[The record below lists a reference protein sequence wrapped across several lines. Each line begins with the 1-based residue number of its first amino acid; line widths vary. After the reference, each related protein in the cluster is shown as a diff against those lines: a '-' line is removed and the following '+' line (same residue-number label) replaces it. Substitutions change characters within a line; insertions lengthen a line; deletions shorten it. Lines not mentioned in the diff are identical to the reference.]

1 MKVAGSRR
9 DVWVLRAARAAAV
22 FMLLTASCILLGSC
36 CLLLVSCAPQIRP
49 AGPDFSA
56 LSLDDALAQYR
67 KISSITTIMGIEY
80 EKNESVMSGDG
91 SLVVS
96 PDKLA
101 LRIYY
106 LGFLQGEVYEE
117 NGEIKSKPKIDKTK
131 SELLVQGLK
140 SSIFWWNI
148 TDYEKTE
155 TDDTYELRNRSR
167 KIVIDRKSL
176 LPVEQTLTLDNG
188 DRLLITYGRPVPRL
202 GADGRQTD
210 GNSPL
215 GWYPSRLKIQ
225 LRNYTVRIE
234 VKSYTAAK

>member
-9 DVWVLRAARAAAV
+9 DVWVLSSGSTKKM
-22 FMLLTASCILLGSC
+22 FSFCMLLVFCS
-36 CLLLVSCAPQIRP
+36 LLLVSCGPQVRP
-49 AGPDFSA
+49 EGPDFGSM
-56 LSLDDALAQYR
+56 SLDDALARYK
-67 KISSITTIMGIEY
+67 KISSITTVLGIEY
-80 EKNESVMSGDG
+80 EKNEAVMRGDG

-117 NGEIKSKPKIDKTK
+117 KGEIKSKPKIDKIK

-148 TDYEKTE
+148 SDYERTE
-155 TDDTYELRNRSR
+155 TDDTYELRNPFR
-167 KIVIDRKSL
+167 KVVIDKRSL

-188 DRLLITYGRPVPRL
+188 DQLLISYGRPVPRL
-202 GADGRQTD
+202 AEDGRQID

-225 LRNYTVRIE
+225 LRNYIVRIE

>member
-9 DVWVLRAARAAAV
+9 DVWVLRAAPAAAA
-22 FMLLTASCILLGSC
+22 FMLRTASCILLGSC

-56 LSLDDALAQYR
+56 LSLDDALTQYR
-67 KISSITTIMGIEY
+67 KILSITTIMGIEY
-80 EKNESVMSGDG
+80 EKNEAVMSGDG
-91 SLVVS
+91 SLFVS
-96 PDKLA
+96 PDKLL

-106 LGFLQGEVYEE
+106 LGFLQGEVLQE
-117 NGEIKSKPKIDKTK
+117 NGEIKSKPKIDKIK

-148 TDYEKTE
+148 SAYERTE
-155 TDDTYELRNRSR
+155 TDDTYELRNQSR
-167 KIVIDRKSL
+167 KIIIDKRSL

-188 DRLLITYGRPVPRL
+188 DQLLITYGRPVPRL
-202 GADGRQTD
+202 EEDGRQTD